1 MSAVGTPA
9 APTIPG
15 IGWVDVRTLRRSFP
29 SAAVGGRVMAGA
41 VGPGGDALIER
52 RRALGRAARLDLLV
66 AHRLTSLAYSYTMGL
81 RIDGVRAAGVRRL
94 LARSRPRQL
103 GIGAWKLLDA
113 GEEGQVPPGARTLG
127 ALGAR
132 TAFHDRSVL
141 LARSDDSRASLLGH
155 GEPLV
160 DDPPYDF
167 AARCLGNVFAARILP
182 AFFLRSA
189 HPGIDLVAVGVS
201 PARQEVLCAVGRS
214 PDAARAQATALGSAF
229 APGTTDPVT
238 GRRMRALVS
247 RFRVEQ
253 IAEGDLHASRAQLV
267 LARPEDPGLL
277 FRALTSGGVLDYL
290 GSRQRPPHG

>member
-1 MSAVGTPA
+1 MSAVGTPP

-15 IGWVDVRTLRRSFP
+15 IGWVDVRALRRSLP
-29 SAAVGGRVMAGA
+29 SAAVGARVAAGA
-41 VGPGGDALIER
+41 VGPGGDALVER
-52 RRALGRAARLDLLV
+52 RRALGRAASLDLLV
-66 AHRLTSLAYSYTMGL
+66 AHRLISLAYSYTMGL

-103 GIGAWKLLDA
+103 GIGTWTLLDA
-113 GEEGQVPPGARTLG
+113 GEEGQAPPGARTLG

-132 TAFHDRSVL
+132 TAFHDRSVV

-189 HPGIDLVAVGVS
+189 DRGIDLVGVGVA

-214 PDAARAQATALGSAF
+214 PDAARAQAAALGSAF

-253 IAEGDLHASRAQLV
+253 MTEGDLHASRAQLV
-267 LARPEDPGLL
+267 LARPEDPGFL
-277 FRALTSGGVLDYL
+277 FRALTSAGVLDYL